1 MSEDDMIDAKDGTGS
16 PENCKLRSR
25 KDLKRQSTIKHKQAL
40 PLTKPNPNPTQ
51 HAAAQNATIAIGK
64 TSAAAPVAEKDNP
77 YTYYVADSTSIKR
90 MRDKDWNEIGTGR
103 PGSPL
108 NSTTVNSY
116 ENTSVYSRF
125 ITNNSECRQSPQQ
138 RRRNQYSPPNSPC
151 NSIAEKSRA
160 SLDQISRL
168 QQQTQ
173 LTNFSLSPQ
182 QLRGGEHD
190 FQRNV
195 KKTTKQL
202 NISNHQEQDT
212 GGRSLDPR
220 LEETDLANS
229 RETSSGLLHPSEGH
243 HPSEGSFSTQHC
255 NHLQANNSLFSMNNG
270 KVPSLHS
277 HQQHQLQFPQHQPPM
292 PEYANN
298 IQQHNNMV
306 LPMMMTSQLQQ
317 QPMTSQ
323 FQFVPVHAPAQQQY
337 TSQLLP
343 SSVEIARLQQQQ
355 QQNMFIQ
362 QQLAVQENLS
372 RLASAAAGELS
383 NNYHQQH
390 LAMDAGMNL
399 SIPTNN
405 NIPFQPFQSLS
416 TRSQVSGLQQDPRTP
431 EGYRGE
437 NGLFLSPHLPQL
449 HSSFLSDQYGFED
462 HTLPNQNLETRGACQ
477 QGAASAKNSA
487 RKKKEKH
494 AELKQKLLNDLD
506 FQEAIRNRPF
516 MCLGQPK
523 DASRLTEFLCFLRAE
538 CIEVFKASS
547 TDVDARHMSKKVL
560 ECQVG
565 IRCRFCAEIPFS
577 SRAGRSSSYPSSL
590 DRIYQSVTMMIR
602 DHFPMCPL
610 MLPEV
615 RTKYDYYRNSKQ
627 QQVVK
632 RKHGEVRSYW
642 VDSAKELGMFDSK
655 NDEQAAMIQMLK
667 EMMEK

>member
-255 NHLQANNSLFSMNNG
+255 NHLQDNNSLFSMNNG
-270 KVPSLHS
+270 NAPFLLPQ
-277 HQQHQLQFPQHQPPM
+277 QQHQLQFPQYQPPISQF
-292 PEYANN
+292 ANN
-298 IQQHNNMV
+298 MQQQNNMV
-306 LPMMMTSQLQQ
+306 LPMMMTSQFQQ

-323 FQFVPVHAPAQQQY
+323 SQFVPIPVQQY
-337 TSQLLP
+337 TSQLLS
-343 SSVEIARLQQQQ
+343 SSVEITKLQQQQREHLQQYQQQ
-355 QQNMFIQ
+355 QQNMLLK
-362 QQLAVQENLS
+362 QQLVVQEKLF
-372 RLASAAAGELS
+372 L
-383 NNYHQQH
+383 QH
-390 LAMDAGMNL
+390 LAMDAGMNH
-399 SIPTNN
+399 SILNN
-405 NIPFQPFQSLS
+405 NIPLQPFQSLS
-416 TRSQVSGLQQDPRTP
+416 RSQVSGVRQDTHT
-431 EGYRGE
+431 EGYGGD
-437 NGLFLSPHLPQL
+437 NGLYLSPHLPQL
-449 HSSFLSDQYGFED
+449 HSSFLSDQYSFED
-462 HTLPNQNLETRGACQ
+462 HTQTNQNIKIRSAR

-487 RKKKEKH
+487 KKKEKH

-506 FQEAIRNRPF
+506 FQETIRNRPF
-516 MCLGQPK
+516 ICLGRPK
-523 DASRLTEFLCFLRAE
+523 DAFRLTEFMCFLRAE
-538 CIEVFKASS
+538 CIEVFRASF
-547 TDVDARHMSKKVL
+547 TDVDARKFSKKVL

-565 IRCRFCAEIPFS
+565 IRCRFCTEIPFS
-577 SRAGRSSSYPSSL
+577 SRVGRSSSYPSSL